1 VVTDINGQPI
11 EGALLG
17 PVSDF
22 GLERPK
28 DDQRTVKTDQ
38 NGRFTYQPGHE
49 THGLCCWSDGYVP
62 VARYQD
68 DDASHHFT
76 FQLPLAGR
84 LEITDFARGMDSDR
98 WSLRF
103 EYLET
108 GVDLG
113 AQPITGF
120 TTTFSPRGKQTIENL
135 PVGRYI
141 VHFWKQTDD
150 DERPANPAPGV
161 YLRESIAIAAHET
174 TILRVSEF
182 WRR

>member
-1 VVTDINGQPI
+1 
-11 EGALLG
+11 
-17 PVSDF
+17 
-22 GLERPK
+22 
-28 DDQRTVKTDQ
+28 VKTDQ

-49 THGLCCWSDGYVP
+49 THGLCCWKRWLRPGRTSLPG
-62 VARYQD
+62 D
-68 DDASHHFT
+68 DCLSHFT

-120 TTTFSPRGKQTIENL
+120 TTTFSPRASRRSRTFRSGVQSSTS
-135 PVGRYI
+135 GSR
-141 VHFWKQTDD
+141 TD
-150 DERPANPAPGV
+150 R
-161 YLRESIAIAAHET
+161 
-174 TILRVSEF
+174 
-182 WRR
+182 